1 LRGLRAPLNEKKE
14 LTMIRT
20 KLSTLAL
27 ASVLVLPLATAG
39 CSKGSSPTEPAFD
52 DELASASSLS
62 VVTEES
68 KGSGSGGDGS
78 DDNSADDNDNNR
90 RRRGRGGDDDRND
103 DNNNR
108 RRGRG
113 GRGDRGNNGNDDD
126 NRPARNGREFEGAVA
141 SVGSD
146 SVTLVGG
153 LRIVVNGGTQW
164 SGRGDLFSLS
174 QIASSLAAG
183 NDPRVE
189 GRGNRQG
196 DGSILATTIK
206 AEHVGD

>member
-1 LRGLRAPLNEKKE
+1 
-14 LTMIRT
+14 MIRT

-27 ASVLVLPLATAG
+27 AAVLTLPLATAG
-39 CSKGSSPTEPAFD
+39 CSQGSSPTEPAFD
-52 DELASASSLS
+52 DEVASAGSLS
-62 VVTEES
+62 TVTGES
-68 KGSGSGGDGS
+68 KGSGSGGGGS

-90 RRRGRGGDDDRND
+90 RRRGRGGDDRND
-103 DNNNR
+103 DNDNNR

-113 GRGDRGNNGNDDD
+113 GRGGNNDDD

-141 SVGSD
+141 SVGAG
-146 SVTLVGG
+146 SVTLAGG
-153 LRIVVNGGTQW
+153 LRIVVDGSTQW

-174 QIASSLAAG
+174 EIASSLAAG

-189 GRGNRQG
+189 GRGTRQA
-196 DGSILATTIK
+196 DGSILAQTIK

>member
-1 LRGLRAPLNEKKE
+1 
-14 LTMIRT
+14 MIRT

-27 ASVLVLPLATAG
+27 AAVLTLPLATAG
-39 CSKGSSPTEPAFD
+39 CSQGSSPTEPAFD

-62 VVTEES
+62 SVTEES
-68 KGSGSGGDGS
+68 RGRGGDDNN
-78 DDNSADDNDNNR
+78 DDNSADDNDNHR

-103 DNNNR
+103 DNNR

-113 GRGDRGNNGNDDD
+113 GRGDRGDRGDRGGRGGNDDG
-126 NRPARNGREFEGAVA
+126 NRPARNGQEFEGAVA
-141 SVGSD
+141 SVGGG
-146 SVTLVGG
+146 SVTLVNG
-153 LRIVVNGGTQW
+153 LRIVVNGATQW

-174 QIASSLAAG
+174 EIQDSLADG

-189 GRGNRQG
+189 GRGTRQG
-196 DGSILATTIK
+196 DGSILAQTLK

>member
-1 LRGLRAPLNEKKE
+1 
-14 LTMIRT
+14 MIRT

-52 DELASASSLS
+52 DQLASASSLS
-62 VVTEES
+62 TVTGES
-68 KGSGSGGDGS
+68 KGGGS
-78 DDNSADDNDNNR
+78 DDNSADDN
-90 RRRGRGGDDDRND
+90 
-103 DNNNR
+103 NNNR

-113 GRGDRGNNGNDDD
+113 GNDDKGDDDNNNNRRRGRGGNGNNGGNNGGNDDN

-141 SVGSD
+141 SVGSG
-146 SVTLVGG
+146 SVTLAGG
-153 LRIVVNGGTQW
+153 LRIVVNGATQW

-174 QIASSLAAG
+174 QVSSSLAAG
-183 NDPRVE
+183 NNPRVE
-189 GRGNRQG
+189 GRGTRQA

-206 AEHVGD
+206 AEHIGD

>member
-1 LRGLRAPLNEKKE
+1 MTKE

-27 ASVLVLPLATAG
+27 ASVLILPLGTAG

-62 VVTEES
+62 AVTEES
-68 KGSGSGGDGS
+68 KG
-78 DDNSADDNDNNR
+78 
-90 RRRGRGGDDDRND
+90 RGRGGDDDRNDDRND

-113 GRGDRGNNGNDDD
+113 GRNGGNGGGNGGNDDN
-126 NRPARNGREFEGAVA
+126 NRPARNGREFEGAVS

-146 SVTLVGG
+146 SVTLAGG

-164 SGRGDLFSLS
+164 SSRGDLLSLS
-174 QIASSLAAG
+174 EISRSLAAG
-183 NDPRVE
+183 NNPRVE
-189 GRGNRQG
+189 GRGNRQA
-196 DGSILATTIK
+196 DGSIVATTIK
-206 AEHVGD
+206 AEHIGD

>member
-1 LRGLRAPLNEKKE
+1 
-14 LTMIRT
+14 MIRI

-62 VVTEES
+62 TVTEES
-68 KGSGSGGDGS
+68 KGRGRGG
-78 DDNSADDNDNNR
+78 DNSADDNDNN

-113 GRGDRGNNGNDDD
+113 GRGDRGGNDDN

-141 SVGSD
+141 SVGGD

-164 SGRGDLFSLS
+164 SGRGDLLSLS
-174 QIASSLAAG
+174 EIAGSLADG

-189 GRGNRQG
+189 GRGTRQG

>member
-1 LRGLRAPLNEKKE
+1 
-14 LTMIRT
+14 MIRT

-27 ASVLVLPLATAG
+27 ATVLVLPLATAG

-68 KGSGSGGDGS
+68 KG
-78 DDNSADDNDNNR
+78 
-90 RRRGRGGDDDRND
+90 RGRGGDDDRND
-103 DNNNR
+103 DRNDDNDNNR

-113 GRGDRGNNGNDDD
+113 GRNGGNDDD
-126 NRPARNGREFEGAVA
+126 NNNRPARNGREFEGAVT

-146 SVTLVGG
+146 SVTLAGG

-174 QIASSLAAG
+174 QISNSLAAG
-183 NDPRVE
+183 RNPRVE

-196 DGSILATTIK
+196 DGSIVAATIK

>member
-1 LRGLRAPLNEKKE
+1 
-14 LTMIRT
+14 MIRT

-62 VVTEES
+62 AVTEES
-68 KGSGSGGDGS
+68 KGRGRGGD
-78 DDNSADDNDNNR
+78 DDNRADDNDNNR
-90 RRRGRGGDDDRND
+90 RRRGRGGDDDDRND

-113 GRGDRGNNGNDDD
+113 GRGGNDDRGNDDN

-153 LRIVVNGGTQW
+153 QRIEVDGGTQW
-164 SGRGDLFSLS
+164 SGRGDLLSLS
-174 QIASSLAAG
+174 EIANSLAAG

-196 DGSILATTIK
+196 DGSILAQTIK

>member
-1 LRGLRAPLNEKKE
+1 
-14 LTMIRT
+14 MIRT

-90 RRRGRGGDDDRND
+90 RRRGRGGDDDKD
-103 DNNNR
+103 DNDNNR

-113 GRGDRGNNGNDDD
+113 GRGDRGGRGGNDDD

-189 GRGNRQG
+189 GRGTRLG
-196 DGSILATTIK
+196 DGSILAQTIK

>member
-1 LRGLRAPLNEKKE
+1 
-14 LTMIRT
+14 MIRT

-27 ASVLVLPLATAG
+27 AAVLTLPLATAG
-39 CSKGSSPTEPAFD
+39 CSQGSSPTEPAFD

-62 VVTEES
+62 SVTEES
-68 KGSGSGGDGS
+68 RGRG
-78 DDNSADDNDNNR
+78 
-90 RRRGRGGDDDRND
+90 RGRGGDDGED

-113 GRGDRGNNGNDDD
+113 GRGDRGGRGGNDDD

-141 SVGSD
+141 SVGAG
-146 SVTLVGG
+146 SVTLASG
-153 LRIVVNGGTQW
+153 LRIVVDGSTQW
-164 SGRGDLFSLS
+164 SGRGDLHSLS
-174 QIASSLAAG
+174 EIAGSLAAG

-189 GRGNRQG
+189 GRGTRQG
-196 DGSILATTIK
+196 DGSILARTIK

>member
-1 LRGLRAPLNEKKE
+1 
-14 LTMIRT
+14 MIRT

-52 DELASASSLS
+52 DELASASALS
-62 VVTEES
+62 AVTEES
-68 KGSGSGGDGS
+68 RGRGGD
-78 DDNSADDNDNNR
+78 DNRADDNDNNR
-90 RRRGRGGDDDRND
+90 RRRGRGGDDDDRND
-103 DNNNR
+103 DKDNDR

-113 GRGDRGNNGNDDD
+113 GRGDGGDRGNNGNDDD
-126 NRPARNGREFEGAVA
+126 SRPARNGREFEGAVT

-146 SVTLVGG
+146 SVTLAGG

-174 QIASSLAAG
+174 EIAGSLAAG

-189 GRGNRQG
+189 GRGSRQG
-196 DGSILATTIK
+196 DGSILASTIK

>member
-1 LRGLRAPLNEKKE
+1 
-14 LTMIRT
+14 MIRT

-27 ASVLVLPLATAG
+27 ASVLVFPLATSG

-62 VVTEES
+62 AVTEES
-68 KGSGSGGDGS
+68 RGRGGD
-78 DDNSADDNDNNR
+78 DNRADDNDNNR
-90 RRRGRGGDDDRND
+90 RRGRSGRGDDGDRND
-103 DNNNR
+103 DNDNNR

-113 GRGDRGNNGNDDD
+113 GRGDGGGRGGNDDD

-146 SVTLVGG
+146 SVTLAGG
-153 LRIVVNGGTQW
+153 LRILVNGGTQW
-164 SGRGDLFSLS
+164 SGRGDLHSLS
-174 QIASSLAAG
+174 EIASSLAAG

-189 GRGNRQG
+189 GRGTRQG
-196 DGSILATTIK
+196 DGSILASTIK
-206 AEHVGD
+206 AEHIGD

>member
-1 LRGLRAPLNEKKE
+1 
-14 LTMIRT
+14 MIRT

-27 ASVLVLPLATAG
+27 ATVLVLPLVTAG

-68 KGSGSGGDGS
+68 KGRGGD
-78 DDNSADDNDNNR
+78 DDDDDKDNDNSADDNDNNR
-90 RRRGRGGDDDRND
+90 RRGGRGGNDDDRKD
-103 DNNNR
+103 DNDNNR

-113 GRGDRGNNGNDDD
+113 GRGGNGNNGGNDDN
-126 NRPARNGREFEGAVA
+126 NRPARNGREFEGAVT

-146 SVTLVGG
+146 SVTLAGG

-174 QIASSLAAG
+174 QISNSLSAG
-183 NDPRVE
+183 RNPRVE
-189 GRGNRQG
+189 GRGTRQG
-196 DGSILATTIK
+196 DGSILASTIK
-206 AEHVGD
+206 AEHIGD

>member
-1 LRGLRAPLNEKKE
+1 
-14 LTMIRT
+14 MIRT

-27 ASVLVLPLATAG
+27 ASVLILPLATAG

-52 DELASASSLS
+52 DELASASALS
-62 VVTEES
+62 VATEES
-68 KGSGSGGDGS
+68 RGGG

-90 RRRGRGGDDDRND
+90 RRRGRGGNDDKAD

-113 GRGDRGNNGNDDD
+113 GRGNNGKDDD

-153 LRIVVNGGTQW
+153 LRIVINGGTQW
-164 SGRGDLFSLS
+164 SSRGDLFSLS
-174 QIASSLAAG
+174 QISSSLAAG

-189 GRGNRQG
+189 GRGTRQG

>member
-1 LRGLRAPLNEKKE
+1 
-14 LTMIRT
+14 MIRT

-39 CSKGSSPTEPAFD
+39 CSQGSSPTEPAFD

-62 VVTEES
+62 SVTGES
-68 KGSGSGGDGS
+68 KG
-78 DDNSADDNDNNR
+78 
-90 RRRGRGGDDDRND
+90 RGRGGDDRNDD

-113 GRGDRGNNGNDDD
+113 GRGNNGNDDD

-146 SVTLVGG
+146 SVTLAGG
-153 LRIVVNGGTQW
+153 LRVVVNGGTQW

-189 GRGNRQG
+189 GRGTRQA
-196 DGSILATTIK
+196 DGSILASTIK

>member
-1 LRGLRAPLNEKKE
+1 
-14 LTMIRT
+14 MIRSR
-20 KLSTLAL
+20 LSTLAL
-27 ASVLVLPLATAG
+27 AAVFTLPLATAG
-39 CSKGSSPTEPAFD
+39 CSQGSSPTEPAFD
-52 DELASASSLS
+52 DEIASASSLS
-62 VVTEES
+62 SVSEES
-68 KGSGSGGDGS
+68 RGRGG

-113 GRGDRGNNGNDDD
+113 DRGGRGGNDDG
-126 NRPARNGREFEGAVA
+126 NRPARNGQEFEGAVA
-141 SVGSD
+141 SVGGG
-146 SVTLVGG
+146 SVTLASG
-153 LRIVVNGGTQW
+153 LRIVVDGSTQW

-174 QIASSLAAG
+174 EIAGSLAAG

-189 GRGNRQG
+189 GRGTRQG
-196 DGSILATTIK
+196 DGSILARTIK

>member
-1 LRGLRAPLNEKKE
+1 
-14 LTMIRT
+14 MIRT

-27 ASVLVLPLATAG
+27 ATVLVLPLATAG

-52 DELASASSLS
+52 DELASASPLS
-62 VVTEES
+62 VVTGES
-68 KGSGSGGDGS
+68 KGGGGG
-78 DDNSADDNDNNR
+78 NSADDNDNNR
-90 RRRGRGGDDDRND
+90 RRRGRGGNDDKGDD

-113 GRGDRGNNGNDDD
+113 GNGGNDDN

-153 LRIVVNGGTQW
+153 LRILVNGGTQW

-174 QIASSLAAG
+174 QISSSLAAG
-183 NDPRVE
+183 NNPRVE
-189 GRGNRQG
+189 GRGTRQA
-196 DGSILATTIK
+196 DGSILASTIK
-206 AEHVGD
+206 AEHIGD

>member
-1 LRGLRAPLNEKKE
+1 
-14 LTMIRT
+14 MIRT

-27 ASVLVLPLATAG
+27 ASVLVLPLATSG

-62 VVTEES
+62 AVTEES
-68 KGSGSGGDGS
+68 KGRGRGG

-103 DNNNR
+103 DNR

-113 GRGDRGNNGNDDD
+113 GRGGNDDRGNDDN

-141 SVGSD
+141 SVGSN

-153 LRIVVNGGTQW
+153 LRIEVNGGTQW
-164 SGRGDLFSLS
+164 SGRGDLFSLPE
-174 QIASSLAAG
+174 IASSLAAG

-189 GRGNRQG
+189 GRGNRLG
-196 DGSILATTIK
+196 DGSILAQTIK

>member
-1 LRGLRAPLNEKKE
+1 
-14 LTMIRT
+14 MIRT

-62 VVTEES
+62 TVTEES
-68 KGSGSGGDGS
+68 KGSGSGGGGS

-90 RRRGRGGDDDRND
+90 RRRGRGGDDGGND
-103 DNNNR
+103 DNNNNR

-113 GRGDRGNNGNDDD
+113 GRNGGGNGGNDD
-126 NRPARNGREFEGAVA
+126 NRPARNGREFEGSVS

-146 SVTLVGG
+146 SVTLAGG
-153 LRIVVNGGTQW
+153 LRVVVNGSTQW
-164 SGRGDLFSLS
+164 VGRGDLFSLS
-174 QIASSLAAG
+174 EISRSLAAG
-183 NDPRVE
+183 NNPRVE
-189 GRGNRQG
+189 GRGTRQA
-196 DGSILATTIK
+196 DGSIVATTIK
-206 AEHVGD
+206 AEHIGD

>member
-1 LRGLRAPLNEKKE
+1 
-14 LTMIRT
+14 MIRT

-27 ASVLVLPLATAG
+27 ASVLVLPLAAAG
-39 CSKGSSPTEPAFD
+39 CSQGSSPTEPAFD

-62 VVTEES
+62 AVTEES
-68 KGSGSGGDGS
+68 RG
-78 DDNSADDNDNNR
+78 
-90 RRRGRGGDDDRND
+90 RGRGGDDRND
-103 DNNNR
+103 DNDNNR

-113 GRGDRGNNGNDDD
+113 GRGDGGGRGGNDDN

-146 SVTLVGG
+146 SVTLAGG

-164 SGRGDLFSLS
+164 SGRGDLLSLS
-174 QIASSLAAG
+174 EIASSLAAG

-196 DGSILATTIK
+196 DGSILALTIK

>member
-1 LRGLRAPLNEKKE
+1 
-14 LTMIRT
+14 MIRT

-52 DELASASSLS
+52 EELASASALS
-62 VVTEES
+62 SVTGES
-68 KGSGSGGDGS
+68 KGRGKGGDGK
-78 DDNSADDNDNNR
+78 NADDNDNNR
-90 RRRGRGGDDDRND
+90 RRRGRGGND
-103 DNNNR
+103 DKADDNGGNR

-113 GRGDRGNNGNDDD
+113 DKGDKADKGDKNDDGG
-126 NRPARNGREFEGAVA
+126 NRPARNGHEFEGAVA

-146 SVTLVGG
+146 SVTLAGG
-153 LRIVVNGGTQW
+153 LRIAVDGGTRW

-174 QIASSLAAG
+174 QIAGSLAAG

-189 GRGNRQG
+189 GRGTRRG
-196 DGSILATTIK
+196 DGSLLASTIK

>member
-1 LRGLRAPLNEKKE
+1 
-14 LTMIRT
+14 MIRI

-62 VVTEES
+62 TMTEES
-68 KGSGSGGDGS
+68 KGSGSGGS

-90 RRRGRGGDDDRND
+90 RRRSRGGDDDDRND

-113 GRGDRGNNGNDDD
+113 GRGDRGNNDND

-141 SVGSD
+141 SVGSS

-153 LRIVVNGGTQW
+153 LRIEVNGGTQW

-174 QIASSLAAG
+174 EIARSLAAG

-189 GRGNRQG
+189 GRGTRQG
-196 DGSILATTIK
+196 DGSILAQTIK

>member
-1 LRGLRAPLNEKKE
+1 
-14 LTMIRT
+14 MIRT

-27 ASVLVLPLATAG
+27 AAVLALPLATAG

-52 DELASASSLS
+52 DELASASALS
-62 VVTEES
+62 AATEES
-68 KGSGSGGDGS
+68 KG
-78 DDNSADDNDNNR
+78 
-90 RRRGRGGDDDRND
+90 RGRGGDDRND
-103 DNNNR
+103 DNDNNR

-113 GRGDRGNNGNDDD
+113 GRGGNGNGNGGNDDN

-141 SVGSD
+141 SVGAD
-146 SVTLVGG
+146 SVTLAGG

-164 SGRGDLFSLS
+164 NGRGDLLSLS

-189 GRGNRQG
+189 GRGTRQA
-196 DGSILATTIK
+196 DGSILAATIK

>member
-1 LRGLRAPLNEKKE
+1 
-14 LTMIRT
+14 MIRT

-52 DELASASSLS
+52 DELASANSLS
-62 VVTEES
+62 SVTEES
-68 KGSGSGGDGS
+68 RGRGGD
-78 DDNSADDNDNNR
+78 DDNSADDNDNN

-103 DNNNR
+103 DNDNNR

-113 GRGDRGNNGNDDD
+113 GRGERGGNDDN

-141 SVGSD
+141 SVGSG

-164 SGRGDLFSLS
+164 SGRGDLLSLS
-174 QIASSLAAG
+174 EIADSLAAG

-189 GRGNRQG
+189 GRGTRQG
-196 DGSILATTIK
+196 DGSILAATLK

>member
-1 LRGLRAPLNEKKE
+1 
-14 LTMIRT
+14 MIRT

-27 ASVLVLPLATAG
+27 AAVLTLPLATAG
-39 CSKGSSPTEPAFD
+39 CSQGSSPTEPALD

-62 VVTEES
+62 SVTGES
-68 KGSGSGGDGS
+68 RGRGGDDDRG

-90 RRRGRGGDDDRND
+90 RRRGRGGDDGND

-113 GRGDRGNNGNDDD
+113 GRGDRGGRGGNDDG
-126 NRPARNGREFEGAVA
+126 NRPARNGQEFEGAVA
-141 SVGSD
+141 SVGGG
-146 SVTLVGG
+146 SVTLARG
-153 LRIVVNGGTQW
+153 LRIVVDGSTQW

-174 QIASSLAAG
+174 EIAGSLAAG

-189 GRGNRQG
+189 GRGTRQG
-196 DGSILATTIK
+196 DGSILARTIK